1 MSNKL
6 HFFSTLSGTVCVA
19 APIDIIK
26 AISDWE
32 NLRHL
37 MAKQVPE
44 GFSRDEW
51 AYLISFLDRQQLES
65 IYLQNIGKLIEGMPL
80 PVKRLLRTRGIVA
93 IWLPNNVSLLGPLLV
108 VLCSLSG
115 NAMRI
120 KGGSQ
125 SDDLTGI
132 FLQFAKDN
140 LPDGQLKDYLRQEVE
155 YSVFSHEDQKDHDFF
170 GNADVGIIFGSDEAV
185 GAVKNLPQPLSCIC
199 FPFTNRHS
207 EVWLEAD
214 AITDDVLINLL
225 KVFAV
230 YGQAGCTSPAKT
242 VLLNGTILQA
252 VELRDR
258 LSLLWDQA
266 FRREPPM
273 HIASNNV
280 MAYQWAKAGGW
291 QPVLASN
298 NAAVIAAGTADL
310 TMVNAE
316 MTLHIVFAT
325 IQQAVDLLPA
335 SIQTI
340 GYALSHPED
349 AKWLEFIAKTPV
361 KRFVP
366 IANMHHFGPIWD
378 GYAFWRNLFEEVEV
392 VI

>member
-125 SDDLTGI
+125 SDDLKHLGATVIGT
-132 FLQFAKDN
+132 
-140 LPDGQLKDYLRQEVE
+140 V
-155 YSVFSHEDQKDHDFF
+155 
-170 GNADVGIIFGSDEAV
+170 GSDEKVALARANGCDHV
-185 GAVKNLPQPLSCIC
+185 IVYTREDFVERVREITGRRGLRVVYDGVGKDTFAGSLDCLQPRGLLVMFGQSSGMVPPFDLGALSVKGSLYVTRPTLGTYAATPEALRRMAGDLFGVVRSGAVRILPPRQFSL
-199 FPFTNRHS
+199 REAGAAHAA
-207 EVWLEAD
+207 LEAR
-214 AITDDVLINLL
+214 ATTGSIVL
-225 KVFAV
+225 VA
-230 YGQAGCTSPAKT
+230 
-242 VLLNGTILQA
+242 
-252 VELRDR
+252 
-258 LSLLWDQA
+258 
-266 FRREPPM
+266 
-273 HIASNNV
+273 
-280 MAYQWAKAGGW
+280 
-291 QPVLASN
+291 
-298 NAAVIAAGTADL
+298 
-310 TMVNAE
+310 
-316 MTLHIVFAT
+316 
-325 IQQAVDLLPA
+325 
-335 SIQTI
+335 
-340 GYALSHPED
+340 
-349 AKWLEFIAKTPV
+349 
-361 KRFVP
+361 
-366 IANMHHFGPIWD
+366 
-378 GYAFWRNLFEEVEV
+378 
-392 VI
+392 